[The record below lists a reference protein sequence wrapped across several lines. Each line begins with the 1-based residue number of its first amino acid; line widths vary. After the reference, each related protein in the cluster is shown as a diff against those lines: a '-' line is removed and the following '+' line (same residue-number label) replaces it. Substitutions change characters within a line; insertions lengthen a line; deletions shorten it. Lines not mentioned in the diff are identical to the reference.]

1 MTQFRG
7 DLSPTG
13 DAMRSKDFSH
23 EEQET
28 AVEDASMI
36 LTASHTRPVAGLMDR
51 LGHLSIQELIDEK
64 RRLEK
69 ARRGPGIGPDE
80 WYKLHAVKALITRH
94 EVENL
99 RHAGYT
105 PEVSE

>member
-1 MTQFRG
+1 MRRKDHT
-7 DLSPTG
+7 DEDMVVVDSPI
-13 DAMRSKDFSH
+13 S
-23 EEQET
+23 
-28 AVEDASMI
+28 

-51 LGHLSIQELIDEK
+51 LGHLSFQELVNEK

-80 WYKLHAVKALITRH
+80 WYRLHAVKALITRH

-99 RHAGYT
+99 RHTGYASS
-105 PEVSE
+105 EVSD